1 MQLQYLSFCIC
12 FSSIINNNSLTIDSY
27 NPASASETD
36 TPSSLKKY
44 LLHNMKSILLFIAA
58 TVLLSL
64 SVAVMAQKA
73 YPEQSGVTLI
83 GQPSLNAL
91 HFGIDLPA
99 SAINAAADRTEQ
111 EEEEE
116 SPMDDTSLVIL
127 PTALG
132 DEEES
137 VMADSNSGNS
147 CRQSYSYPLF
157 KQCDSRWGGNR
168 LGSSV
173 KISFFIESCLYLLI
187 RMTFDTDS
195 FILLNMHHDLYHRLH
210 HL

>member
-1 MQLQYLSFCIC
+1 
-12 FSSIINNNSLTIDSY
+12 
-27 NPASASETD
+27 
-36 TPSSLKKY
+36 
-44 LLHNMKSILLFIAA
+44 MKSILLFIAA

-173 KISFFIESCLYLLI
+173 KISFFIESCLFGFKYLGQTTNKATI
-187 RMTFDTDS
+187 RNWLCS
-195 FILLNMHHDLYHRLH
+195 GKVVVLNVNGGGHWVLAKSYSNGVYLVNDPGYNRSSYAESQVVRAGAFV
-210 HL
+210 